1 MAFLPLREAAGKST
15 SGRCRL
21 HIPMDLDPISWRSE
35 RNCFGTPFFSFK
47 KKSTKKSW
55 DFSTYSKHFMDLM
68 GWMDSI
74 YNPRIGW
81 GVCRFYCLFGIGKL
95 FYKETCFY
103 WDKTRPRDLSRW
115 NGRWV
120 VTEITFCVRFRE
132 IFICLLL
139 LRCRMVPRW
148 EFHSY
153 RKPDSRFVFN
163 KAHLSFG
170 LGGFVKKQVT
180 FWKDQKW
187 LNILEDFQHDPS
199 PNIFL

>member
-1 MAFLPLREAAGKST
+1 
-15 SGRCRL
+15 
-21 HIPMDLDPISWRSE
+21 
-35 RNCFGTPFFSFK
+35 
-47 KKSTKKSW
+47 
-55 DFSTYSKHFMDLM
+55 MDLM

-95 FYKETCFY
+95 FYKETCFC

-170 LGGFVKKQVT
+170 LGGFVKKT
-180 FWKDQKW
+180 SY
-187 LNILEDFQHDPS
+187 LLEETKMIEHSWRLPARSLTQHPSSYNSSFQHP
-199 PNIFL
+199 L